1 MATHSSIFLENPM
14 DRGTWQATVHRVTKS
29 RARRSDWAHTHN
41 FLPLPRLLLLFIFFL
56 SPLLSSPHW
65 HIHHYLH
72 PLKRLHWK
80 ASFLQDSWFFYKV
93 FSDHSNWKWS
103 FPLQILFPLFPF
115 LCSMQYILGRAL
127 SSQPLCLLLFSYSV
141 MSDSLQAHGLQD
153 ARLPCPSPIPGAC

>member
-1 MATHSSIFLENPM
+1 MEEPGKLPSIGSQRVGQDGATE
-14 DRGTWQATVHRVTKS
+14 
-29 RARRSDWAHTHN
+29 HTHT
-41 FLPLPRLLLLFIFFL
+41 IFYLCPDFCFCSYSSSL

-65 HIHHYLH
+65 HTHHYLH
-72 PLKRLHWK
+72 PLKQLHWK

-93 FSDHSNWKWS
+93 FSDHSNWKWP
-103 FPLQILFPLFPF
+103 FPLQILIPLFPF

-141 MSDSLQAHGLQD
+141 MSDSLQPHGLQD